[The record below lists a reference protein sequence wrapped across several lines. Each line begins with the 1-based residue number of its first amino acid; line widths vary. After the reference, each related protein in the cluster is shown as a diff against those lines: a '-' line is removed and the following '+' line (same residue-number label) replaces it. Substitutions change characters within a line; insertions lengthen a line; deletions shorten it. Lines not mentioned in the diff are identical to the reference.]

1 MRGKLL
7 LLNLVLLVVLVLIGR
22 ELRSHYRAARAREQA
37 MKTKQVKP
45 PPPPPITQP
54 VLPPPVVAAG
64 YLDVAQQTLF
74 AKDRNPNVVVEQ
86 EKPKPVPPFPK
97 LYGVMNLGDGV
108 FAILSDGPN
117 RQKPFKPGDKV
128 GEFKLAE
135 IQAESLIF
143 EWDQKKFPKKFTE
156 LQDKAAEPVSASD
169 STPRQ
174 PTTPPAPAAP
184 ATPARPGP
192 GADMGG
198 GLSACNAN
206 DSSPA
211 GTVVDGKRK
220 VVTESPFGK
229 VCRWEPVR

>member
-7 LLNLVLLVVLVLIGR
+7 VLNLALLVALAMITR
-22 ELRSHYRAARAREQA
+22 ELRTHWRAAREREQA
-37 MKTKQVKP
+37 MRSKQVKP
-45 PPPPPITQP
+45 PAPPPVTQTAPPPPIM
-54 VLPPPVVAAG
+54 AAG

-74 AKDRNPNVVVEQ
+74 SKDRNPNVVVEQ

-97 LYGVMNLGDGV
+97 LFGVMNLGDGA

-117 RQKPFKPGDKV
+117 SQKPFRPGDKV

-135 IQAESLIF
+135 IQAESLVF
-143 EWDQKKFPKKFTE
+143 EWDQKKFAKKFTE
-156 LQDKAAEPVSASD
+156 LQEKAADRPMAE

-174 PTTPPAPAAP
+174 AAAPPTPAAP
-184 ATPARPGP
+184 VTPAKAGP

-198 GLSACNAN
+198 GLAACNPN
-206 DSSPA
+206 DPSPA

>member
-7 LLNLVLLVVLVLIGR
+7 LLNLLLLAGLVLIGR
-22 ELRSHYRAARAREQA
+22 ELRSHWRAARAREQA
-37 MKTKQVKP
+37 MKSRMVKAPAPPPVTQAAP
-45 PPPPPITQP
+45 PPPVI
-54 VLPPPVVAAG
+54 AAG

-117 RQKPFKPGDKV
+117 RQKPFKPGEKV

-135 IQAESLIF
+135 IQAETLVF
-143 EWDQKKFPKKFTE
+143 EWDQKKFPKKFSE
-156 LQDKAAEPVSASD
+156 LQDRVAEPVSAAD
-169 STPRQ
+169 TTPRQ
-174 PTTPPAPAAP
+174 SSTPPAPAAP
-184 ATPARPGP
+184 VTPGRAAPGP
-192 GADMGG
+192 DMGG

-206 DSSPA
+206 DASPA

-220 VVTESPFGK
+220 VITDSPFGK

>member
-7 LLNLVLLVVLVLIGR
+7 LLNLLLLAGLVLIGR
-22 ELRSHYRAARAREQA
+22 ELRSNWRAARAREEA
-37 MKTKQVKP
+37 MRAKQVKP
-45 PPPPPITQP
+45 PA
-54 VLPPPVVAAG
+54 PPPVTQTAPPQPLVAAG

-97 LYGVMNLGDGV
+97 LYGVMNLGDGA
-108 FAILSDGPN
+108 FALLSDG
-117 RQKPFKPGDKV
+117 RSGQKPFRPGDKV

-135 IQAESLIF
+135 IQAEALVF
-143 EWDQKKFPKKFTE
+143 EWEQKKFPKKFTE
-156 LQDKAAEPVSASD
+156 LQDKTAEPVSAGD

-174 PTTPPAPAAP
+174 AAAPVTPAAP
-184 ATPARPGP
+184 ATPAKPGP
-192 GADMGG
+192 GPDMGG

-206 DSSPA
+206 DPSPA

>member
-7 LLNLVLLVVLVLIGR
+7 FLNLLLLAGLVVIAR
-22 ELRSHYRAARAREQA
+22 ELRSNWLAARAREAA
-37 MKTKQVKP
+37 MRSKPVKSTP
-45 PPPPPITQP
+45 PPPVTPSVAPQP
-54 VLPPPVVAAG
+54 VTAAG

-97 LYGVMNLGDGV
+97 LYGVMNLGNGTM
-108 FAILSDGPN
+108 AILSDGRT
-117 RQKPFKPGDKV
+117 RQKPYYPGDSI
-128 GEFKLAE
+128 GEFKLTE
-135 IQAESLIF
+135 IQADALVF
-143 EWDQKKFPKKFTE
+143 EWDQKKFPKKFSE
-156 LQDKAAEPVSASD
+156 LQDKTAEPASAAD

-174 PTTPPAPAAP
+174 ASAPVTPAAP
-184 ATPARPGP
+184 VTPGKPGP

-206 DSSPA
+206 DPSPA

-220 VVTESPFGK
+220 VVSESPFGK

>member
-7 LLNLVLLVVLVLIGR
+7 LLNLLLLAGLVFIGR
-22 ELRSHYRAARAREQA
+22 ELRSNWRAARAREAA
-37 MKTKQVKP
+37 MRARQVKP
-45 PPPPPITQP
+45 PAPPPVTQA
-54 VLPPPVVAAG
+54 VPPQPVVAAG
-64 YLDVAQQTLF
+64 YIDVAQQTLF

-86 EKPKPVPPFPK
+86 EKPKPIPAFPK

-108 FAILSDGPN
+108 LAILSDGRT
-117 RQKPFKPGDKV
+117 RQKPYRPGDQV
-128 GEFKLAE
+128 GDFKLTE
-135 IQAESLIF
+135 IQADSLVF
-143 EWDQKKFPKKFTE
+143 EWDQKKFPKKFSE
-156 LQDKAAEPVSASD
+156 LQDKTAEPASAVE

-174 PTTPPAPAAP
+174 AAAPVTPAAP
-184 ATPARPGP
+184 ATPAKPGP

-206 DSSPA
+206 DASPA